1 MRAGNFGNQDSTH
14 TRAQVLY
21 GVCVHSEEIYDEL
34 PSVCHHEAA
43 PRLRAGTSTTR
54 PAAPSAAPAA
64 LPHHAS
70 ALRCYCLVSRFPF
83 FKLHFN
89 FLHTLLAKDR
99 HVRMAGGA
107 ANDVELLIRG
117 YSEVQVPE
125 HGTALSFKL
134 AGDVHEFAFVLPG
147 HDQDSLL
154 TEWCAVRLFA
164 LTVDTMVTLLAA
176 LLQEYRVV
184 VQSQQLGTLTTFVL
198 GLIPL
203 LKPFVWQGALVP
215 ILPNSLAEALQAP
228 TPYIFGMRRF
238 SDMPDVA
245 EVDLTE
251 LALLDLDKGTI
262 AVPEGMLRLPREKAL
277 RSALQQGILNPQKH
291 KAPLEAMAAINEHLR
306 GEIGRVEKM
315 VAESVRRDFDWESTD
330 DVQAALAT
338 IKKDSHRQFYAKFFS
353 TQLWMGYVG
362 AKVFYARR
370 RCVHLF
376 GC

>member
-1 MRAGNFGNQDSTH
+1 M
-14 TRAQVLY
+14 
-21 GVCVHSEEIYDEL
+21 HSEEIYDEL

-43 PRLRAGTSTTR
+43 PRLRAGTTTR
-54 PAAPSAAPAA
+54 QSAQPQQPPGAAQQ
-64 LPHHAS
+64 PHHAS

-117 YSEVQVPE
+117 YSEVNVPE

-134 AGDVHEFAFVLPG
+134 PGDVHEFAFVLPG

-164 LTVDTMVTLLAA
+164 LTVDTMATLLAA

-203 LKPFVWQGALVP
+203 LKPLVWQGALVP

-245 EVDLTE
+245 EVDLKE

-262 AVPEGMLRLPREKAL
+262 AVPDGMHRLPREKVL

-291 KAPLEAMAAINEHLR
+291 KAPLEAMAAVNEHLR
-306 GEIGRVEKM
+306 GEIGRIEKM
-315 VAESVRRDFDWESTD
+315 VAEAVRPKGGDFDWESTD

-338 IKKDSHRQFYAKFFS
+338 VKKEAHRLFYEKFFA

-362 AKVFYARR
+362 AKARKHTR
-370 RCVHLF
+370 KRMC
-376 GC
+376 GCLAPSDLSSPVIGA